1 MRFARPEIEDWG
13 QLLAVREWIAG
24 CVWISGCGRLS
35 MAEKAEAAV
44 VEAGAGSFARVAA
57 ASFAAVAVVATA
69 GIGGEALAGS
79 MSDYCRDLA
88 LTCSQAYSRSRL
100 YTAMS
105 EPVVGAASCC
115 PVSCPL

>member
-1 MRFARPEIEDWG
+1 MRFARPEIEGWE

-24 CVWISGCGRLS
+24 CVWISACGRS
-35 MAEKAEAAV
+35 MAERVEVAV
-44 VEAGAGSFARVAA
+44 VEAGAGSFVLVAA

-79 MSDYCRDLA
+79 MSGYCRDLE
-88 LTCSQAYSRSRL
+88 LTCSQAYSHSRS
-100 YTAMS
+100 YTAVQ
-105 EPVVGAASCC
+105 EPVAGVVSCC